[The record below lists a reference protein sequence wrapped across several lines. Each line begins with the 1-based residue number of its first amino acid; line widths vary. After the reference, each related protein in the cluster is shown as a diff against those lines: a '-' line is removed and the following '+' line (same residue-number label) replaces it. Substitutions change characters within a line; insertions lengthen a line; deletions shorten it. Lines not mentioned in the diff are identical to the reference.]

1 MHYLTENMEN
11 KFKVN
16 ILFLLAINFFTYVF
30 RLIAAEVKNFSKY
43 PAKKNRIKL
52 SAICNPILNYFRLY
66 DLNDITM

>member
-1 MHYLTENMEN
+1 MHYLTEKMES

-16 ILFLLAINFFTYVF
+16 ILFLLVVKFFTYVF
-30 RLIAAEVKNFSKY
+30 PLLAIEMKNFRKY
-43 PAKKNRIKL
+43 PARENRIKL